1 MVDKSKSLRES
12 LVKSGLLTEAQIQEA
27 VEDARRNG
35 ETLIMTI
42 LKSSLVAEELIASF
56 LEKEMEFPKV
66 DLASYLVDQKAVDL
80 LPITLAK
87 KYHVIPLFKVG
98 DVLTVAMIDPFDVVA
113 LDEVRSKTKCDVEP
127 MVSTPREIDAA
138 IAQYYGVAGSVD
150 DLIKGIYP
158 GAEQSSILPKAIK
171 DEEGPISKLV
181 NLLIFRGIAEKA
193 SDIHIDPTE
202 RNVRVRYRIDGLLH
216 DVSSAPAY
224 LQSLIITRIKVMG
237 KMDIAES
244 RVPQDGRFELKMETK
259 AVDVRVSSY
268 PTIYG
273 EAIVMRLLDK
283 SKVLYALEDLGF
295 SARMLEQ
302 YKVLVDRPYGIVLV
316 TGPTGSGK
324 TTTLYST
331 LNNIIT
337 AEKNIMTIEDP
348 VEYELPGTRQ
358 SQVNVKAGM
367 DFSRALPSILR
378 QDPDVILVGEIRD
391 LDTAKIAIQ
400 AALTGHLVFSTL
412 HTNDA
417 AGALNRLTDMGIE
430 PFLVSSAVA
439 GVIAQRL
446 VRLICVHCKT
456 PFVPAP
462 EVIQKL
468 GLKAD
473 SDLSFYHG
481 KGCKSCHTTGYEGRF
496 GIYEILTMNDKIKDL
511 VIAKAATHEMKKA
524 AIEGGMRTLRD
535 DGMEK
540 AIAGKTTV
548 DEVLRVTQL
557 D

>member
-244 RVPQDGRFELKMETK
+244 RVPQDGR
-259 AVDVRVSSY
+259 
-268 PTIYG
+268 
-273 EAIVMRLLDK
+273 
-283 SKVLYALEDLGF
+283 
-295 SARMLEQ
+295 
-302 YKVLVDRPYGIVLV
+302 
-316 TGPTGSGK
+316 
-324 TTTLYST
+324 
-331 LNNIIT
+331 
-337 AEKNIMTIEDP
+337 
-348 VEYELPGTRQ
+348 
-358 SQVNVKAGM
+358 
-367 DFSRALPSILR
+367 
-378 QDPDVILVGEIRD
+378 
-391 LDTAKIAIQ
+391 
-400 AALTGHLVFSTL
+400 
-412 HTNDA
+412 
-417 AGALNRLTDMGIE
+417 
-430 PFLVSSAVA
+430 
-439 GVIAQRL
+439 
-446 VRLICVHCKT
+446 
-456 PFVPAP
+456 
-462 EVIQKL
+462 
-468 GLKAD
+468 
-473 SDLSFYHG
+473 
-481 KGCKSCHTTGYEGRF
+481 
-496 GIYEILTMNDKIKDL
+496 
-511 VIAKAATHEMKKA
+511 
-524 AIEGGMRTLRD
+524 
-535 DGMEK
+535 
-540 AIAGKTTV
+540 
-548 DEVLRVTQL
+548 
-557 D
+557 